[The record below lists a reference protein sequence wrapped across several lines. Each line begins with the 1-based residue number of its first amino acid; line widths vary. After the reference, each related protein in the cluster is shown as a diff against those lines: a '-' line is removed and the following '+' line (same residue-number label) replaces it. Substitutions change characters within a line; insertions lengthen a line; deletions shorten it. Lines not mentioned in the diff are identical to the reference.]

1 MHFNTAQEVRKHL
14 KDNGITEK
22 FKVRWFNSPFGGPGA
37 FYVTFTELKG
47 AIVYS
52 YDSATNVAK
61 HYGDEP
67 ESVSVLAKAAKLL
80 EGTNARVG

>member
-1 MHFNTAQEVRKHL
+1 MHFTTAHQVRKHL

-37 FYVTFTELKG
+37 FWVEFTELKG
-47 AIVYS
+47 TIVYS
-52 YDSATNVAK
+52 YDSKTNVAQ
-61 HYGDEP
+61 HFGNDEG
-67 ESVSVLAKAAKLL
+67 SVSVLARAAKLL